1 MPAAILDLGE
11 AEAIL
16 LAEQRELRFLLIDE
30 RRGRQLARERGLRV
44 VGTGGVLLAAKR
56 RGLVRQVAPILG
68 SLARA
73 GYFFSADLRRQIL
86 RLAGEAE

>member
-68 SLARA
+68 SLAQA